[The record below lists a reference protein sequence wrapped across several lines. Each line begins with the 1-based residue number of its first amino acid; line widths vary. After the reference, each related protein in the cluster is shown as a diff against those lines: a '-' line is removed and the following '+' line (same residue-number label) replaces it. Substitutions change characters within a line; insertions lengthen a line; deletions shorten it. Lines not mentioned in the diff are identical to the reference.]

1 MTSTASSAPRARW
14 STADVLA
21 LAPDRAV
28 AHAARGLAVPAT
40 WSNLGSDEAG
50 VWGLYRGTSAEP
62 YEVMVDRTGPAW
74 RCSCPSRKVPCKHA
88 LGLLLLWA
96 EGNVP
101 TTVRPERAAA
111 WLAARAAAALA
122 AGPAPAAGDAGVS
135 ENVPPGDRRP
145 VVEPAPAPDRARE
158 KRADERAA
166 RVRAG
171 LDELDRWLADQ
182 VRRGLVAP
190 ESTSRSAWEGA
201 ASRLVDAQAGALA
214 NRVRRATEL
223 LDVGPSGLGAVL
235 GELAT
240 LHALA
245 VAGRRPGALD
255 TDLATSVRT
264 AVGWTVSREEVLSG
278 TPVTDRWHVVGRSD
292 TEEHR
297 ITVRRTWLLGER
309 TGRWGLLL
317 DFAAFGQTLAEDP
330 AVGMVLHADLHHFP
344 GRVPIRALVGVE
356 HDPAEHDVEGPPAS
370 TVAGTLAD
378 AGWAIAREP
387 WLERWPG
394 VVRATPAVRSTGRGW
409 ALVDETGALALTDD
423 RAIATLLAV
432 SGGHPVVVAG
442 EHRTAGFAPLAVR
455 VRDRTAA
462 LR

>member
-1 MTSTASSAPRARW
+1 LAVPLERW
-14 STADVLA
+14 SPAQVAA
-21 LAPDRAV
+21 LAPDAGSARAARAV
-28 AHAARGLAVPAT
+28 GGPGHWRAAGRLDDILWGLCRGSAAHAYQVC
-40 WSNLGSDEAG
+40 
-50 VWGLYRGTSAEP
+50 
-62 YEVMVDRTGPAW
+62 VDLSGPAY

-101 TTVRPERAAA
+101 TAVRPERAAA

-135 ENVPPGDRRP
+135 GDVPPGDRRP
-145 VVEPAPAPDRARE
+145 VVVEPAPAPDRARE

-255 TDLATSVRT
+255 ADLATSVRT